1 MDRLEAL
8 EKKVKQ
14 AAEQLIALRE
24 DRQRLQA
31 ELSFLQEENKRT
43 KNLVRENERWQEE
56 KKTLTHRIERV
67 LKKINALKI

>member
-43 KNLVRENERWQEE
+43 KNLVRENERWQE